1 MMRRWHLLSLIL
13 LIGSVLP
20 ASPGHAQDQP
30 ESAPL
35 VVFIEDAQLRTA
47 SLLDSGP
54 DGVTQLE
61 QLFKNLG
68 ARTAWLGLDEP
79 LPEEAAVIVIV
90 RPLATLPPTSLA
102 RIWLH
107 LARGGHLFLTT
118 DPAGLVTERG
128 EDARANRTDG
138 SRSGLSIL
146 LTLFYGIQLE
156 DTFLSEPWFTNTT
169 ITSQNTTFL
178 TTHAEPVVSHPITL
192 PLVHLGLP
200 VQVWGA
206 RSLRVEPFG
215 ASNYAIPLLYTDSAY
230 GETNTRVFPQTSGEP
245 APLEINLDQDKQG
258 HLVVGALGENTRLG
272 SRVIVLGDSEIVL
285 NAYGLAPDLDGT
297 PLYPGNRLLIERSIA
312 WLLGLPDAEW
322 PVLADVYTNFAL
334 DGAPEDWADREALFE
349 EDNRDAPTPEY
360 DIQTVRAFRDDSFLY
375 MLIETASPSS
385 PHTRLALD
393 LETNSDGA
401 IDLSLILT
409 PDQAIWHSAT
419 VSPTA
424 IPDGDLV
431 TGPMIEVRLPL
442 RVVTEGA
449 IMSHVCLTDS
459 RTAEDTTPIDC
470 TGETPG
476 VVPVVTSEAPVEVR
490 FPPGP
495 RAIVTTL
502 QAGVNVRAD
511 TNAEADIVDLV
522 PNGRIFAVTGRTAL
536 GDWIQVNNGA
546 YTGWM
551 ADFLLDLNVDLSDV
565 PIVPH

>member
-1 MMRRWHLLSLIL
+1 MRRWHLLSLIL
-13 LIGSVLP
+13 LIGLVLP
-20 ASPGHAQDQP
+20 ASPGYAQDQP

-35 VVFIEDAQLRTA
+35 VVFIEDTQLRTA
-47 SLLDSGP
+47 SLLDPGP

-68 ARTAWLGLDEP
+68 ARTAWMSLDEP
-79 LPEEAAVIVIV
+79 LPEEAAILVIV
-90 RPLATLPPTSLA
+90 RSLTAVPPASLA

-107 LARGGHLFLTT
+107 LARGGHLFLTL

-178 TTHAEPVVSHPITL
+178 TTYAEPIVSHPVTQ
-192 PLVHLGLP
+192 PLVHFGLP
-200 VQVWGA
+200 VQAWGA

-215 ASNYAIPLLYTDSAY
+215 TSNYAIPLLYTESAY

-245 APLEINLDQDKQG
+245 APLEINLDQDTQG
-258 HLVVGALGENTRLG
+258 HLVVGALAENAHLG

-285 NAYGLAPDLDGT
+285 NAYGLAPDLDDT
-297 PLYPGNRLLIERSIA
+297 PLYPGNRLLIERGIA
-312 WLLGLPDAEW
+312 WLLGLPEDEW
-322 PVLADVYTNFAL
+322 PALADTYTQFAL
-334 DGAPEDWADREALFE
+334 DGAPDEWVDRGALFE
-349 EDNRDAPTPEY
+349 DDKGDAPTPEY

-375 MLIETASPSS
+375 ALIETAAPPSPN
-385 PHTRLALD
+385 TRLTLD
-393 LETNSDGA
+393 LETNSDGVV
-401 IDLSLILT
+401 DLSLMLT
-409 PDQAIWHSAT
+409 PDQASWHSAT
-419 VSPTA
+419 ISSTA
-424 IPDGDLV
+424 IPDGELV
-431 TGPMIEVRLPL
+431 TGPLIEVRLPL

-459 RTAEDTTPIDC
+459 RTAEDTTPVDC

-476 VVPVVTSEAPVEVR
+476 VVPVATTEAPVEVR

-495 RAIVTTL
+495 SAIVTTL
-502 QAGVNVRAD
+502 QAGVNVRAE
-511 TNAEADIVDLV
+511 TNAEADVVDLV
-522 PNGRIFAVTGRTAL
+522 PNGRLFAVSGRTAL
-536 GDWIQVNNGA
+536 GNWIQVNNGA

-551 ADFLLDLNVDLSDV
+551 ADFLLDLNADLSDV
-565 PIVPH
+565 PIVP

>member
-1 MMRRWHLLSLIL
+1 MRRWYLLTLIL
-13 LIGSVLP
+13 VIGSVLP
-20 ASPGHAQDQP
+20 ASPGYAQDQP
-30 ESAPL
+30 DSSPL

-61 QLFKNLG
+61 QVFKNLG
-68 ARTAWLGLDEP
+68 ARTAWLGLDGP
-79 LPEEAAVIVIV
+79 LPEEAAVVVIV
-90 RPLATLPPTSLA
+90 RPLTTLSPASLA

-107 LARGGHLFLTT
+107 LARGGHLFLTI

-128 EDARANRTDG
+128 EGASTNRTER
-138 SRSGLSIL
+138 SNSGLSIL

-178 TTHAEPVVSHPITL
+178 TTHAEPIVLHPVTL
-192 PLVHLGLP
+192 PLVHFGLP

-206 RSLRVEPFG
+206 RSLRIEPFG
-215 ASNYAIPLLYTDSAY
+215 TSNYAIPLLYTDSAY

-245 APLEINLDQDKQG
+245 APLEINLDQDEQG
-258 HLVVGALGENTRLG
+258 HLVVGALAENTHLG
-272 SRVIVLGDSEIVL
+272 SRVIVLGDSESVL

-312 WLLGLPDAEW
+312 WLLGLPEAEW
-322 PVLADVYTNFAL
+322 PVLADTYTQLAL
-334 DGAPEDWADREALFE
+334 DGAPDDWADREALFE
-349 EDNRDAPTPEY
+349 DSNGDGPAPEY

-375 MLIETASPSS
+375 LLIETAASPT
-385 PHTRLALD
+385 PDTRLTLD
-393 LETNSDGA
+393 LETNSDGV
-401 IDLSLILT
+401 IDLSLMLT
-409 PDQAIWHSAT
+409 PDQASWHSAT
-419 VSPTA
+419 AAPTA

-431 TGPMIEVRLPL
+431 TGQVIEVRLPL
-442 RVVTEGA
+442 RVITEGA
-449 IMSHVCLTDS
+449 IISHVCLTDS
-459 RTAEDTTPIDC
+459 RTAGDTTPIDC

-502 QAGVNVRAD
+502 QAGVNVRAE

-522 PNGRIFAVTGRTAL
+522 PDGRFFAVTGRTAL

-551 ADFLLDLNVDLSDV
+551 ADFLLDLNADLSDV
-565 PIVPH
+565 PIVPN